1 MTSNDLLDLLRYLAA
16 LPAAVFWPAVAWTLD
31 YLRHLGG
38 ITSGVMAVLL
48 TAVPFGLAVLLQRRL
63 AAALEAAPA
72 EPVGFLRFLRLE
84 LWHSVVSLPLQ
95 PFRIPVLLW
104 RGLVALGRRATA
116 WLGTRRMTR
125 PAAPEGEPQAAAAEG
140 APEPPAPPPPPPL
153 VVASLGPGFLLAGL
167 ATAALYLLA
176 RLAEPF
182 LHAELGLSPGLS
194 AWQYLFLGRRP
205 ELAWYLPLDRFP
217 FLGGLLA
224 LLLWLAVWSLVG
236 IALRLAF
243 QRHLGRNLAPDHDD
257 DAVLP
262 SWGRWFGLPNLVRP
276 AVSFHEWAVWLA
288 VLALPLLAWA
298 WLSLGGDPYRILPS
312 EFAVAFVL
320 WTSWSLHL
328 VLRGEE
334 RLAKP
339 DEEVEPSAPV
349 EAAGWPEVLKH
360 LEEELG
366 VPPPEPRSAIPVEPL
381 QRSEIDPP
389 TAGLLSPLVAELL
402 PRPRHLTPMQK
413 SMLTRLAYQ
422 GFVHVDPPVTL
433 DKLTLG
439 EAPPEVLQDQ
449 SGQRSR
455 NLIVLAP
462 EGAGKSTLALLAA
475 ANHALVHTRGT
486 LIVVR
491 SEAAAEALAGRFRQV
506 VEPSTLRWN
515 LRVRHPG
522 TDLMSD
528 LAQGILPDVVV
539 CSLHDLVATVLD
551 RTDTFA
557 PLLQNLGLV
566 IVDDVETFA
575 GPVEVHA
582 QLAFRRLV
590 LRLRQLI
597 GVREL
602 GEKSAPQVLVL
613 GAESMH
619 RMPEWVRS
627 LCGMDAVARSFSHSA
642 REARER
648 EAAELAAAGVA
659 SKANVEA
666 GTGREQR
673 TYRLRDFQKPSGE
686 PLSFADLVAACERHA
701 VPWHYRLCGD
711 GRRDLGRSPLLL
723 REEPVY
729 YRESPEEA
737 CVVLLEGTRSELA
750 REAER
755 LRRAGS
761 RFRRWRGGRA
771 AEAASED
778 GPEPIALV
786 TMTDPDVDQ
795 AFSAVTDLPLL
806 ASEIASLPRPVL
818 RPPTGLAVEPHLGAD
833 LVQHW
838 MEVEDLV
845 RVFGGVCVPRLRE
858 LAGQGL
864 LLCEQR
870 TDLDEQTHEYVKLV
884 HVRALA
890 RAVRPEEGPGA
901 DDPGLL
907 PPKIAQV
914 EFTVRRTVALRDR
927 TRLAELGRTGAD
939 AAHVLF
945 YPGRIF
951 QDARGIFVVV
961 GRGGEEEK
969 KEAAQAS
976 LEPGRRPAG
985 DVLAEPLLTNEVSSP
1000 RRVFLLRALGESEV
1014 APELVQAAG
1023 GSFPTPDQVLIG
1035 RLPFRVAL
1043 VPVSVRVRHVAT
1055 YRLDPVRNQVRQ
1067 RTLFEEEARKSYE
1080 DLAFSTV
1087 ALALFPNPADAA
1099 ENNGDVAGP
1108 ALTFEAAR
1116 LLAAVLR
1123 AVLPAIY
1130 RGAGESLQ
1138 VALHVENPEAPEPE
1152 RLLQPAEGLFLFD
1165 AEAGGNGTA
1174 RAVHRDGIDLL
1185 FRICRLVL
1193 RRVRDLSQLRAL
1205 HDEWGNETEVL
1216 AESRADRQAVGVV
1229 LEDTQALQDRE
1240 QRAREIALAWLDSRL
1255 QTEK

>member
-1 MTSNDLLDLLRYLAA
+1 MISNDLLDLLRYLAA
-16 LPAAVFWPAVAWTLD
+16 LPATVFWPAVAWTLD
-31 YLRHLGG
+31 HLRRLGG
-38 ITSGVMAVLL
+38 ITSGMMAVLL

-63 AAALEAAPA
+63 AGTLEAAPA
-72 EPVGFLRFLRLE
+72 EPLGFLQFFKLE
-84 LWHSVVSLPLQ
+84 FWHSLLALPLQ
-95 PFRIPVLLW
+95 PLRLPALLW
-104 RGLVALGRRATA
+104 RGIVASGRALARFGRRKKKGEPPSPVAET
-116 WLGTRRMTR
+116 T
-125 PAAPEGEPQAAAAEG
+125 PEPQA
-140 APEPPAPPPPPPL
+140 PPPPPL

-167 ATAALYLLA
+167 VTAGFYLLT

-182 LHAELGLSPGLS
+182 LHAELGLAPGLS

-205 ELAWYLPLDRFP
+205 ELAWYLPLGRFP

-236 IALRLAF
+236 IAVRLAF
-243 QRHLGRNLAPDHDD
+243 QQHLGRNLAPDRDD
-257 DAVLP
+257 DTVLP
-262 SWGRWFGLPNLVRP
+262 FWRRWFGLPKLVLP
-276 AVSFHEWAVWLA
+276 AASFREWAVWLA
-288 VLALPLLAWA
+288 ALALPLLVWA

-320 WTSWSLHL
+320 WTSWTLHL
-328 VLRGEE
+328 VLRGHE
-334 RLAKP
+334 RLAAP
-339 DEEVEPSAPV
+339 EVKEEPSSAV

-366 VPPPEPRSAIPVEPL
+366 VAPPDPLDAKPVEPL
-381 QRSEIDPP
+381 QPSEVDPR

-402 PRPRHLTPMQK
+402 PEPRHLTPMQR
-413 SMLTRLAYQ
+413 SVLTRLAYQ
-422 GFVHVDPPVTL
+422 GYVHVDPPVTL

-439 EAPPEVLQDQ
+439 EAAPEVLQDR

-491 SEAAAEALAGRFRQV
+491 SDTAAEALAGRFRQV

-539 CSLHDLVATVLD
+539 CSLHDLVVTMLD

-557 PLLQNLGLV
+557 PMLQNLGLI
-566 IVDDVETFA
+566 IVDDVESFA

-582 QLAFRRLV
+582 QLAFRRLA

-613 GAESMH
+613 GTESMH

-627 LCGMDAVARSFSHSA
+627 LCGMDAVVRTFSHSA
-642 REARER
+642 HEARAR
-648 EAAELAAAGVA
+648 EAAELASAGVA
-659 SKANVEA
+659 SKAKVEA
-666 GTGREQR
+666 GAQPGTGREQR
-673 TYRLRDFQKPSGE
+673 RYRLRDFQKPSGD
-686 PLSFADLVAACERHA
+686 PLSFSDLVAACERLA

-711 GRRDLGRSPLLL
+711 GRRDLGRGPLLL

-737 CVVLLEGTRSELA
+737 CVVLLEGTWSELT
-750 REAER
+750 REQER

-761 RFRRWRGGRA
+761 RFQRRRGG
-771 AEAASED
+771 EATDASSGDE
-778 GPEPIALV
+778 PEPIALV
-786 TMTDPDVDQ
+786 TLTDPDVDA
-795 AFSAVTDLPLL
+795 AFSAAAADMPVL
-806 ASEIASLPRPVL
+806 AGEIASLPRPVI
-818 RPPTGLAVEPHLGAD
+818 RPPTGLALEPHLGAD

-858 LAGQGL
+858 LADQGL
-864 LLCEQR
+864 VLCERR
-870 TDLDEQTHEYVKLV
+870 TDLDDRASEYMDLV

-907 PPKIAQV
+907 PPRVSQV
-914 EFTVRRTVALRDR
+914 EYTVRRTVAIRDR

-939 AAHVLF
+939 TAHILF

-969 KEAAQAS
+969 RPG

-985 DVLAEPLLTNEVSSP
+985 DVLVEPLLTDDISSP
-1000 RRVFLLRALGESEV
+1000 RRFFLLRPLPEGGV
-1014 APELVQAAG
+1014 PPELVQAAG
-1023 GSFPTPDQVLIG
+1023 GSFPAPDQVLIG
-1035 RLPFRVAL
+1035 RFPFRVAL
-1043 VPVSVRVRHVAT
+1043 MPVSVRVGHVAT
-1055 YRLDPVRNQVRQ
+1055 YRLDPVHNEVRQ
-1067 RTLFEEEARKSYE
+1067 RTLLETDAREAYE
-1080 DLAFSTV
+1080 SLDSSTV
-1087 ALALFPNPADAA
+1087 ALALFPNPEEAA
-1099 ENNGDVAGP
+1099 SGEDVTGP
-1108 ALTFEAAR
+1108 ALTFGAAR
-1116 LLAAVLR
+1116 LLATVLR
-1123 AVLPAIY
+1123 AVLPALY
-1130 RGAGESLQ
+1130 RGAAESLQ
-1138 VALHVENPEAPEPE
+1138 VALHVQSPEELEPE
-1152 RLLQPAEGLFLFD
+1152 RPLTSTEGLYLLD
-1165 AEAGGNGTA
+1165 ANAGGNGTA
-1174 RAVHRDGIDLL
+1174 RAVHRDGIDQL

-1193 RRVRDLSQLRAL
+1193 QQVQGFGRLRAL
-1205 HDEWGNETEVL
+1205 YDEWGNEAEVL
-1216 AESRADRQAVGVV
+1216 AESRADRQSMGVV
-1229 LEDTQALQDRE
+1229 LEDTQALRDRE
-1240 QRAREIALAWLDSRL
+1240 QQARQTALAWLNSRL
-1255 QTEK
+1255 QVER